1 MFKRKSKEIKN
12 LKESLN
18 NSVKRYHNVQ
28 KENIDDFI
36 LILNQIQE
44 FNNSKTQWKH
54 RQLEINNTI
63 NLAREKYIQKIVEL
77 EIDPQF

>member
-1 MFKRKSKEIKN
+1 MFNRKSKEIKN
-12 LKESLN
+12 LKEIAD
-18 NSVKRYHNVQ
+18 NSIKRWHNIQ
-28 KENIDDFI
+28 KENIEDFI

-54 RQLEINNTI
+54 RQLEINNAI
-63 NLAREKYIQKIVEL
+63 DLAREKYIQKIVEL

>member
-18 NSVKRYHNVQ
+18 NNIKRYHDVQ

-63 NLAREKYIQKIVEL
+63 NLAREKYVQKIVEL
-77 EIDPQF
+77 EIDPF

>member
-63 NLAREKYIQKIVEL
+63 NLAREKYVQKIVEL
-77 EIDPQF
+77 EIDPF

>member
-1 MFKRKSKEIKN
+1 MFNKKSKEIKN
-12 LKESLN
+12 LKELADN
-18 NSVKRYHNVQ
+18 NIKRWHNIQ
-28 KENIDDFI
+28 KENIEDFI

-63 NLAREKYIQKIVEL
+63 DLAREKYIQKIVEL
-77 EIDPQF
+77 EIDPQS

>member
-18 NSVKRYHNVQ
+18 NNIKRYHDVQ

-63 NLAREKYIQKIVEL
+63 NLAREKYVQKIVEL
-77 EIDPQF
+77 EVDPF